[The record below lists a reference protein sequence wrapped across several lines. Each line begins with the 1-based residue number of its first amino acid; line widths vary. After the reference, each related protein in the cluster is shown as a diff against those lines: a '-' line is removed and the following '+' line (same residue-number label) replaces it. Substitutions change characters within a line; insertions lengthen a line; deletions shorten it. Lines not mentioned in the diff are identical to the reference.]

1 MNIWVVIVAAGQG
14 RRLKKFISQKKQY
27 LSFNN
32 RPLFWHSITPLS
44 YIPSIKGVVF
54 VFPKEDIPYLT
65 ESVKKYA
72 LEDHF
77 LLEYKITHGG
87 ERRQDSV
94 YQGLMSLPH
103 DCTHVLIHDGA
114 RPFLTSDLVNRI
126 VFELKSGVEAVIPGI
141 LVNDTIK
148 LVSESGVTT
157 LPREKLR
164 AIQTPQGFTKQLIVS
179 AHEYAKKNNITGT
192 DDASLVEALGC
203 DVKIIDGE
211 PQNIKITN
219 PQDLQ
224 FIMER
229 EQVRNCVGFG
239 YDVHK
244 YGIGK
249 PLKLAGV
256 KIPNAPGIIAHS
268 DGDVVVHSLVD
279 AILGCLAKGDIGD
292 LFPDTD
298 DRFKDLNSMIFLSEV
313 MEIAK
318 KEGFTIEHVDVT
330 IICQVPKISPYKR
343 EMKKNLAHLLS
354 ITMDQINISAT
365 TEEGLGFTGE
375 KKGIKV
381 KTIVFGKKRISK

>member
-27 LSFNN
+27 LTFNN
-32 RPLFWHSITPLS
+32 RPLFWHSTRPLT

-65 ESVKKYA
+65 HSIQQYA

-87 ERRQDSV
+87 KRRQDSV
-94 YQGLMSLPH
+94 YQGLMSLPS

-114 RPFLTSDLVNRI
+114 RPFLSSELVNRI
-126 VFELKSGVEAVIPGI
+126 VYELKSGVEAVIPGI

-148 LVSESGVTT
+148 LVSESGVRT
-157 LPREKLR
+157 LPRERLR
-164 AIQTPQGFTKQLIVS
+164 AIQTPQGFTKDLIVF

-192 DDASLVEALGC
+192 DDASLIEALGH
-203 DVKIIDGE
+203 DVKIIDGD

-219 PQDLQ
+219 PQDLK

-256 KIPNAPGIIAHS
+256 KIPKAPEIIAHS

-318 KEGFTIEHVDVT
+318 KEGLTIEHVDVT
-330 IICQVPKISPYKR
+330 IICQIPKISPYKR